1 MKVQRYISIKIFQL
15 INLKEENALT
25 VKGGRIMHE
34 DCKKV
39 RDIVSLW
46 YETQMGNIHKCKE
59 KQFEFAEM
67 MWELYN
73 NKDKI
78 KEKQTMGR
86 AIDMENT
93 LQALEMRLKLVEDA
107 LEELVQ
113 TRVHHVDLVKDV
125 TEVEPDE
132 VFTPPTGKRKKT
144 TRTKTAT
151 VG

>member
-1 MKVQRYISIKIFQL
+1 
-15 INLKEENALT
+15 
-25 VKGGRIMHE
+25 MHE

-78 KEKQTMGR
+78 KEKQAMGR
-86 AIDMENT
+86 AIDMENS
-93 LQALEMRLKLVEDA
+93 LHKLEVRLKLVEDA

-113 TRVHHVDLVKDV
+113 TRVHHIDLTDDV
-125 TEVEPDE
+125 ES
-132 VFTPPTGKRKKT
+132 TPPVSKRKKT
-144 TRTKTAT
+144 KNLKDTA
-151 VG
+151 VA